1 MFTGLLVLLCC
12 VVPLCDTL
20 DVATVSSERNAAVM
34 ASLPSQTMS
43 ATQIARLGSVGLHEV
58 LNLFSGVS
66 VKDYGG
72 IGGLKTVSVRNMGAS
87 HTSVIYDG
95 ISISDAQNGQVDI
108 SRFSPDGMAAVS
120 MSIAMEDDIFC
131 SARHMTSAGVL
142 RLESAAPS
150 FDGGQTAV
158 RARMGFGSFG
168 TFMPSISIG
177 QRLAR
182 RYVLKASMN
191 GTFSNGNYPFELTNG
206 RVTTIERRS
215 GSDVRSYGAEVDFH
229 ADWDSAGR
237 LKAKVNYHDCERGLP
252 GSVILYTR
260 NACERLWDRAALANV
275 MYDRSFGERWR
286 FHADAGFSLSFNRHL
301 DTDPVY
307 PEPQDSRYLQNE
319 YSLSVRGLYVI
330 SPRWKMSLAE
340 DIFVNTLSS
349 DIPECPFP
357 VRLSNMT
364 AFSARYESMRLRAS
378 AGVVCT
384 YINEYLQT
392 GEAPADRCRLS
403 PMLGLSWNFHRNLR
417 LRAGFKEGFRA
428 PTFNDL
434 YYARVGNVGLR
445 PEIARQCNLGLT
457 FGRTCRWGAL
467 DVTADAYHNFIKDK
481 IVAVPTMFIWKMRNV
496 GQVSMYGVDMT
507 SSVLWKVCRT
517 LSVRASG
524 NWSLQYALD
533 VTDSDSKTF
542 HHQIPYTPRHCGS
555 GYLSLESPWLDL
567 SYRVTAVGV
576 RYSSGQNLPSNAMQA
591 YADHSLVV
599 SRTFQVGRR
608 GGHDIYIG
616 VEGLNLSG
624 ENYEVIHGYPMPG
637 RHFRLTL
644 RYEY

>member
-20 DVATVSSERNAAVM
+20 DVATVSSDRNAAVVTP
-34 ASLPSQTMS
+34 LPSMTMS
-43 ATQIARLGSVGLHEV
+43 ATEIARLGNAGLHEV
-58 LNLFSGVS
+58 LNLFAGVS

-108 SRFSPDGMAAVS
+108 SRFSPDGMSSVS
-120 MSIAMEDDIFC
+120 MSVAMEDDIFC

-142 RLESAAPS
+142 RLESAFPS
-150 FDGGQTAV
+150 FDNGPAEV
-158 RARMGFGSFG
+158 RARMSFGSFG
-168 TFMPSISIG
+168 TYMPFISIG
-177 QRLAR
+177 QRLAHG
-182 RYVLKASMN
+182 YALKASMN
-191 GTFSNGNYPFELTNG
+191 GTFSNGNYPFELRNG
-206 RVTTIERRS
+206 RVTTQERRA
-215 GSDVRSYGAEVDFH
+215 GSDVQSYGAEVDFH
-229 ADWDSAGR
+229 ADWGSAGR
-237 LKAKVNYHDCERGLP
+237 LKAKVNYNDCERGLP
-252 GSVILYTR
+252 GSVILYTQ
-260 NACERLWDRAALANV
+260 NAYERLWDRAALANV

-307 PEPQDSRYLQNE
+307 QEPQDSRYLQNE
-319 YSLSVRGLYVI
+319 YSLAVRGLYMI
-330 SPRWKMSLAE
+330 SSRWRISLAE

-364 AFSARYESMRLRAS
+364 ALSARYESMRLRAS

-384 YINEYLQT
+384 YITEHLRA
-392 GEAPADRCRLS
+392 GEAPVDRCRFS

-457 FGRTCRWGAL
+457 FGRTYRWGVL

-496 GQVSMYGVDMT
+496 GQVSMYGIDVT
-507 SSVLWKVCRT
+507 SSVLWKACT
-517 LSVRASG
+517 ALSLRASG

-533 VTDSDSKTF
+533 VTDADSKTF
-542 HHQIPYTPRHCGS
+542 RHQIPYTPRHCGS
-555 GYLSLESPWLDL
+555 GCLSLETPWVDL
-567 SYRVTAVGV
+567 SYRVTAVGL
-576 RYSSGQNLPSNAMQA
+576 RYSLGQNLPSNAMQA
-591 YADHSLVV
+591 YADHCLSI

-608 GGHDIYIG
+608 GGHGIYIG